1 MIFEYLDSFTK
12 NKKYKELQLV
22 LVVSLK
28 LTNPDIKEDYH
39 QQKDN

>member
-22 LVVSLK
+22 VSLK
-28 LTNPDIKEDYH
+28 LTNADIKEDYH